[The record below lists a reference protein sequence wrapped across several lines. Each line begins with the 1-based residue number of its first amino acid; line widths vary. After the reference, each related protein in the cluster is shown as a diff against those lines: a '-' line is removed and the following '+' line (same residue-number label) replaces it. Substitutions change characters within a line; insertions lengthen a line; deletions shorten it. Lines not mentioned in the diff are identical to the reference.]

1 YFGDWD
7 SDNNFLRAVIAQGQT
22 LNSFWAGRPQWEVHH
37 MALGENIGFSSLL
50 TQNNTSYYFGST
62 LNTFAKWVHISL
74 MGDPTLRMHY
84 IDPPSNLIV
93 TNNNNV
99 AELSWTASTDN
110 VIGYNVYRLYE
121 NASSYIKVNS
131 SIITGTYFVDS
142 TITSPGLITY
152 IVKAVNLKT
161 TASGS
166 YYNQSLGIRNTGA
179 FTVGIYENIFDQILA
194 YPNPTKDL
202 IILYIN
208 GYNGSINVEVF
219 DLSGRLLKS
228 TNNTTISLKDYAK
241 GIYIF
246 RVAYGDIVEE
256 LKVVR
261 E

>member
-1 YFGDWD
+1 
-7 SDNNFLRAVIAQGQT
+7 
-22 LNSFWAGRPQWEVHH
+22 
-37 MALGENIGFSSLL
+37 M
-50 TQNNTSYYFGST
+50 
-62 LNTFAKWVHISL
+62 
-74 MGDPTLRMHY
+74 
-84 IDPPSNLIV
+84 